1 MERPY
6 EKYTEEELVQIYIN
20 QQDSL
25 IDIQEKRIKLQ
36 ERKIE
41 VQEKAITS
49 LRIQLIITLLALGS
63 ILTLLIDKW

>member
-25 IDIQEKRIKLQ
+25 IDVQEKRIKLQ

-49 LRIQLIITLLALGS
+49 LRQVIHIQ
-63 ILTLLIDKW
+63 